1 MKIEVYTDGA
11 CSGNPGPGGYGIVIR
26 SNNSDVKMWGSEEK
40 TTNNRM
46 ELKAV
51 VEGLRHALL
60 VSSDEK
66 KVISI
71 FSDSAYIV
79 HAINQGWVLFW
90 KSNDWKKKD
99 GNEVKNKDLWERLIY
114 LIDKSKSRGI
124 VYFVKVKGHNGNPFN
139 ELADSLAKMA
149 IKDLNA
155 SKAPS
160 KR

>member
-11 CSGNPGPGGYGIVIR
+11 CSGNPGPGGYGLVLR
-26 SNNSDVKMWGSEEK
+26 SGNSDVKMWGSEEM

-46 ELKAV
+46 ELRAV
-51 VEGLRHALL
+51 VEGLRYALL
-60 VSSDEK
+60 ISSDER

-99 GNEVKNKDLWERLIY
+99 GEEVKNKDLWEKLVY
-114 LIDKSKSRGI
+114 LIDKSRKRGI
-124 VYFVKVKGHNGNPFN
+124 VHFVKVKGHNGNPLN

-155 SKAPS
+155 SK
-160 KR
+160 RQV